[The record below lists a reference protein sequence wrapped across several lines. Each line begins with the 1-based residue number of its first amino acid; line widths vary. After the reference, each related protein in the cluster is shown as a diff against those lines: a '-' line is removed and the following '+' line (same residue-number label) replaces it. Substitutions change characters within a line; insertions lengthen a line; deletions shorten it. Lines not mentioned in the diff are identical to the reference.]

1 MKASYERR
9 QNLEEREVAPS
20 SHIAHFAQNGLS
32 EARANMDPGQCQDA
46 RTWKLQLSHE
56 QGSHTCY
63 SNSAALHVTV
73 NPGKMLKLGVPG

>member
-32 EARANMDPGQCQDA
+32 EARANMDPGQCREA
-46 RTWKLQLSHE
+46 RT
-56 QGSHTCY
+56 
-63 SNSAALHVTV
+63 
-73 NPGKMLKLGVPG
+73 